1 MVEIKSWSISS
12 FSVDRQSTITF
23 YQHTQIGPIGTLMLT
38 DSAESSYTLLI
49 FSVFDDTFKKNI
61 KASGLSIG
69 FFIYSHSWTNNS
81 KFGDQ
86 LLISGSELDDQG

>member
-1 MVEIKSWSISS
+1 
-12 FSVDRQSTITF
+12 
-23 YQHTQIGPIGTLMLT
+23 MLT

-69 FFIYSHSWTNNS
+69 FFIYSHSWTNNY